1 MHKPLKI
8 AIDIRFLRVAQ
19 TGSRTYLE
27 EICNELKKINSNEFH
42 FYFLDSNL
50 PIYTGNNK
58 IFRWLEYLRGQVWK
72 QVILPVKAFLKG
84 SDVVFC
90 ADECVPFIHL
100 GYKTVQ
106 AIHDAF
112 LFESPQNYGK
122 LWLWLYLHTAIPA
135 AKRSSFIVTLTPWS
149 KKQLHYYTGIP
160 ENKLIVV
167 SPGGKNFHNIT
178 GNNDS
183 KNILEKYSLSTGNY
197 ILHTGAVFKRKNIP
211 ALVKAFA
218 KLKSHGHQQLKLVLA
233 GPVAISKAESDY
245 EVIIGAINDANL
257 QNDVVL
263 TGHLSNAEL
272 SSIYQNAL
280 MYVFPSTNEGFGIPI
295 LEAFNYNL
303 PVLVANNTCLP
314 EVGGDAV
321 VSFDPFDID
330 DMARKIKTVLD
341 DEKLRNEM
349 INKGQ
354 QRLTNYSWH
363 KTAIQLIEVFKK
375 TV

>member
-1 MHKPLKI
+1 MHKPLKV

-27 EICNELKKINSNEFH
+27 EICTELKKINGNEFH
-42 FYFLDSNL
+42 FYFLDSSF

-58 IFRWLEYLRGQVWK
+58 IFRWFEYFRGQVWK
-72 QVILPVKAFLKG
+72 QIILPVKAFFKG
-84 SDVVFC
+84 SDILFC
-90 ADECVPFIHL
+90 ADDCVPFIHL
-100 GYKTVQ
+100 GYKTVH

-149 KKQLHYYTGIP
+149 KKQLHYYTGLP

-167 SPGGKNFHNIT
+167 SPGAKSLHNIIDI
-178 GNNDS
+178 NDAD
-183 KNILEKYSLSTGNY
+183 KTLKQYSLSPGNY

-211 ALVKAFA
+211 ALIKAFA
-218 KLKSHGHQQLKLVLA
+218 KLKNEGHQQLKLVLA
-233 GPVAISKAESDY
+233 GPVATSKAESDY
-245 EVIIGAINDANL
+245 EVILDTIKDAKL
-257 QNDVVL
+257 QKDVVL
-263 TGHLSNAEL
+263 TGYLSDAEL
-272 SSIYQNAL
+272 SGIYQNAL

-295 LEAFNYNL
+295 LEAFSYNL

-321 VSFDPFDID
+321 LQFDPFDTNDIYVKMKMVLSD
-330 DMARKIKTVLD
+330 DNLRKD
-341 DEKLRNEM
+341 M
-349 INKGQ
+349 IIKGQ
-354 QRLTNYSWH
+354 QRLKDFSWH
-363 KTAIQLIEVFKK
+363 KTVMQLIDVFKRA
-375 TV
+375 V